1 MKYVLIFALVV
12 VIAQIDVVMKLVQK
26 GTNAFNRQKDKISGP
41 PPSEIKRKTEV
52 VSYNDDPTLQMTPHA
67 KVLSLMES
75 FKLSPEPEVRAKIM
89 EDMKV
94 IPKMISTPLDKQME
108 TRVFEWRD
116 LLLHGNEQVLIFLV
130 DLQNLLQGENQDMIR
145 RFFSLLMDH
154 DLDLFM
160 KHYVKTKDVNCK
172 IVTVFGDQIP
182 EEEKINEYQAR
193 LDALTAFLSKENLD
207 PAMKQFATN
216 CQLFLKAHMDNL
228 KSPLVVPATPPAAE
242 NIPATAPS
250 PTPVTPVPAPLT
262 PSKP

>member
-12 VIAQIDVVMKLVQK
+12 VIAQIDVVMKLVEK
-26 GTNAFNRQKDKISGP
+26 SASVFTRQKDKITGP
-41 PPSEIKRKTEV
+41 APSEIKRTTEV
-52 VSYNDDPTLQMTPHA
+52 VPYNDDPTLKMTPHA

-75 FKLSPEPEVRAKIM
+75 FKLSPEPEVRVKIL

-116 LLLHGNEQVLIFLV
+116 LLIHGNEQVLIFLV
-130 DLQNLLQGENQDMIR
+130 ELQNLLQGENQEMIR
-145 RFFSLLMDH
+145 RFFSLLMDQ

-193 LDALTAFLSKENLD
+193 MDALTIFLAKENLD
-207 PAMKQFATN
+207 PAMKQLATN

-228 KSPLVVPATPPAAE
+228 NAPPVAPQTMTTP
-242 NIPATAPS
+242 TLT
-250 PTPVTPVPAPLT
+250 TPVTPVPAQPAPT
-262 PSKP
+262 KP